1 MSPQKEEIMGFDYC
15 GEYLR
20 SKSNKILL
28 WQCYEKQILVQ
39 LSFADWWKNW
49 WKNQCKKKLEKTGAL
64 IFPKLLNAYKVL
76 IKRNIM

>member
-20 SKSNKILL
+20 SISNKILL

-39 LSFADWWKNW
+39 LSFADWWKN
-49 WKNQCKKKLEKTGAL
+49 QCKKKKLEKTGAL